1 MTIREIAKLLDVS
14 PSTISIVL
22 NGKPGVS
29 DKTRHRVLD
38 ALKKYGYGTERIRRS
53 NSTVNNIYFLKYSTT
68 GLLVDKND
76 GFVSEIIDAT
86 EVEVRKNG
94 YNLVLTSINDQNLE
108 NSLRHIKA
116 SQTAGLILLGTELFE
131 KSSYF
136 LTNLD
141 IPLVIIDNF
150 MPSYN
155 INCVVMNNK
164 EIVRQ
169 SVQYLYDLGHRHI
182 GHVGSSVHINN
193 FEERDAAFHEKI
205 RELSLDFNPEHE
217 FFVIPN
223 IALAYDEFKKI
234 LKSAP
239 TLPTALFCNND
250 SIAIGVIRALKEFG
264 YRIPQDISI
273 VGLDDIPSASLIDP
287 PLTTTKIYRIDIGK
301 WSIQLLMDAIH
312 NPHPTPAK
320 VLTSGRFKIRESA
333 APPYPEQ

>member
-1 MTIREIAKLLDVS
+1 MTIREIADLLDVS
-14 PSTISIVL
+14 PSTVSIVL

-29 DKTRHRVLD
+29 DKTRCRVLD
-38 ALKKYGYGTERIRRS
+38 ALKKYGYGTERVRRS
-53 NSTVNNIYFLKYSTT
+53 NNSGKNIYFLKYSTT

-94 YNLVLTSINDQNLE
+94 YNLVLTSITDQNLE

-116 SQTAGLILLGTELFE
+116 SQTAGLILLGTELFK

-141 IPLVIIDNF
+141 IPLVIIDNY

-164 EIVRQ
+164 EIVKQ
-169 SVQYLYDLGHRHI
+169 SVQYLYDLGHRSI
-182 GHVGSSVHINN
+182 GHVGSSVHITN
-193 FEERDAAFHEKI
+193 FEERDAAFHEKMQ
-205 RELSLDFNPEHE
+205 ELSLKFNPKHE
-217 FFVIPN
+217 YYVVPN
-223 IALAYDEFKKI
+223 ITLAYEEFKNI
-234 LKSAP
+234 LKNKPS
-239 TLPTALFCNND
+239 LPTALFCNND
-250 SIAIGVIRALKEFG
+250 SIAIGVIRALKEYG
-264 YRIPQDISI
+264 YHIPHDISI
-273 VGLDDIPSASLIDP
+273 IGLDDIPSASLIDP

-320 VLTSGRFKIRESA
+320 VLTSGKFKIRDSV
-333 APPYPEQ
+333 APPHQK